1 MSVNSNLNSIFV
13 FSKVDTHKN
22 VQIVA
27 KLRGSIYIYIYIY
40 IYIFVYILSKILKQ
54 SDKNSKP
61 IMLKS
66 RYSNS
71 SCMSAILSVISSL
84 TN

>member
-1 MSVNSNLNSIFV
+1 MSVNNNLNSIFV

-27 KLRGSIYIYIYIY
+27 KLRGSIYIYIYI
-40 IYIFVYILSKILKQ
+40 FVYIFSKLLKP